1 LFSDVF
7 SSDIPAYTTL
17 QNWILQ
23 YGVHELSKPIQKR
36 NDWIFI
42 LDHTIEFS
50 TQKCLLVLGI
60 SMEKFMSNKCIICHE
75 DVYIL
80 RLSITVKT
88 DGIQIFNLL
97 DTIVKEV
104 GIPKQ
109 IISDHGSDIMKG
121 VRLLCGKYQNIVNSY
136 DITHKCAILL
146 KHILGWD
153 IKWNQFVRNIQ
164 ETKRKILNTDLAFLA
179 PPKPREKSRWL
190 NLDRY
195 VDWAEKV
202 LVYTENSKNNND
214 LTKNDKKELMKK
226 LEKYFSW
233 ITTYKDRMLEWRQIL
248 TVLTVAKCEVKHNG
262 LQQKTLYRFQNKIND
277 IQIDYPRVKSL
288 IAELECFLYNETST
302 IPSTENWLGTSDIIE
317 SIFGKYKNFS
327 ARTAMK
333 GIGKTILT
341 IPVFT
346 STITVEKIKIAL
358 ESVSIHKLNKW
369 LIENVGES
377 LFAKRKNAF
386 NNN

>member
-1 LFSDVF
+1 
-7 SSDIPAYTTL
+7 
-17 QNWILQ
+17 
-23 YGVHELSKPIQKR
+23 
-36 NDWIFI
+36 
-42 LDHTIEFS
+42 
-50 TQKCLLVLGI
+50 
-60 SMEKFMSNKCIICHE
+60 
-75 DVYIL
+75 
-80 RLSITVKT
+80 
-88 DGIQIFNLL
+88 
-97 DTIVKEV
+97 
-104 GIPKQ
+104 
-109 IISDHGSDIMKG
+109 MKG
-121 VRLLCGKYQNIVNSY
+121 VRLLCGKYQSIVNSY

-153 IKWNQFVRNIQ
+153 IKWNQFVRNVQ

-262 LQQKTLYRFQNKIND
+262 LQQKTLYRFRNKIND

-302 IPSTENWLGTSDIIE
+302 IPSTENWLGTSEIIE